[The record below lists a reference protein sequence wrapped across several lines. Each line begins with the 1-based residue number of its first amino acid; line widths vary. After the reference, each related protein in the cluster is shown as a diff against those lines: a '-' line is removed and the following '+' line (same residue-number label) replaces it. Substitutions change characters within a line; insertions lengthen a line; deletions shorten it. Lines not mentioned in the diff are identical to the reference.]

1 MPGAP
6 HAALLPDGKRLH
18 LQHGPI
24 DLVIGANGGADEV
37 ARAYAQARERFDDIL
52 AVLVE
57 ELALLRQAVGAPRR
71 QPAGPVARRMMDAVW
86 PHRASFVT
94 PMAAVAGAVADEM
107 LAALIEGRDLPSAYV
122 NNGGDIA
129 IHLAPGE
136 TLTLGMVGDA
146 YQPAIDGLARL
157 RHDVPVRGIATSGWK
172 GRSWSF
178 GIADSVTVLARDAAS
193 ADVAATLIANAV
205 NVDHPAIERRPADAV
220 DDNTDLGA
228 RLVTVTVG
236 DIGRASVD
244 AALGSG
250 AEMAEAM
257 RRNGLI
263 SGAALRLKG
272 VTQSVGAPAAIAA

>member
-1 MPGAP
+1 MSGAP

-24 DLVIGANGGADEV
+24 DLVIGANGGAGEV
-37 ARAYAQARERFDDIL
+37 RRAYDQARERFEDIL
-52 AVLVE
+52 AALAE
-57 ELALLRQAVGAPRR
+57 ELALLRQAVRAPRR
-71 QPAGPVARRMMDAVW
+71 QPVGPVARHMMEAVW

-107 LAALIEGRDLPSAYV
+107 LAALVEGRELRSAYV

-146 YQPAIDGLARL
+146 HQPAIDGLAGL
-157 RHDVPVRGIATSGWK
+157 RHDMPVRGIATSGWK
-172 GRSWSF
+172 GRSWSL

-205 NVDHPAIERRPADAV
+205 NVDHPAIERRPANAV
-220 DDNTDLGA
+220 DDDTDLGA
-228 RLVTVTVG
+228 RLVTVAVG
-236 DIGRASVD
+236 SMDRASVD
-244 AALGSG
+244 AALASG
-250 AEMAEAM
+250 AEVAQAM
-257 RRNGLI
+257 RLNGLV
-263 SGAALRLKG
+263 SGAALRLQG
-272 VTQSVGAPAAIAA
+272 ETRSVGTPAAIAA

>member
-1 MPGAP
+1 MTGAP

-24 DLVIGANGGADEV
+24 DLVIGANGGAGEI
-37 ARAYAQARERFDDIL
+37 ARAYAQARERFEDIL
-52 AVLVE
+52 AALAG
-57 ELALLRQAVGAPRR
+57 ELTKLRQPVCDPRW
-71 QPAGPVARRMMDAVW
+71 QPTGPVACRMMEAVW
-86 PHRASFVT
+86 PHRACFVT

-107 LAALIEGRDLPSAYV
+107 LAALVRGLGLSSAYV

-136 TLTLGMVGDA
+136 SLTLGMVGDLH
-146 YQPAIDGLARL
+146 QPAVDGLARL
-157 RHDVPVRGIATSGWK
+157 RHDLPVRGVASSGWK
-172 GRSWSF
+172 GRSWSL

-205 NVDHPAIERRPADAV
+205 NVDHPAIGRRPANEV

-228 RLVTVTVG
+228 RLVTVAVG
-236 DIGRASVD
+236 GIGEASVD
-244 AALGSG
+244 AALASG
-250 AEMAEAM
+250 AAIADAM
-257 RRNGLI
+257 HRRGLI
-263 SGAALRLKG
+263 AGAALRLKG

>member
-1 MPGAP
+1 MPGAA

-24 DLVIGANGGADEV
+24 DLVIGVDGGAGEV
-37 ARAYAQARERFDDIL
+37 GRAYTQARERFEDIL
-52 AVLVE
+52 TALVE
-57 ELALLRQAVGAPRR
+57 ELSLLRQAVCAPRR
-71 QPAGPVARRMMDAVW
+71 QPTGAVARRMMDAVW

-94 PMAAVAGAVADEM
+94 PMAAVAGAVADEI
-107 LAALIEGRDLPSAYV
+107 LAALVRGRELRSAYV

-146 YQPAIDGLARL
+146 HQPAIDGLARL
-157 RHDVPVRGIATSGWK
+157 RHDMPVRGIATSGWK
-172 GRSWSF
+172 GRSWSL
-178 GIADSVTVLARDAAS
+178 GIADSVTVLARDAAT

-205 NVDHPAIERRPADAV
+205 NVDHPAIERRPASEL

-228 RLVTVTVG
+228 RLVTVAVG
-236 DIGRASVD
+236 DIGRAAVE
-244 AALGSG
+244 AALASS
-250 AEMAEAM
+250 AEVADAM
-257 RRNGLI
+257 CLNGLI

-272 VTQSVGAPAAIAA
+272 ETQSVGAPAAIAA